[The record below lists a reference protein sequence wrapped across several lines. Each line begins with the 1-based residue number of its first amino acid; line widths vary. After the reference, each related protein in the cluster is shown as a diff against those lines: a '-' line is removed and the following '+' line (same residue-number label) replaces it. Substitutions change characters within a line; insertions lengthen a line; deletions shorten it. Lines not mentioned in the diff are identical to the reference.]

1 MTIFARIL
9 ALPVKA
15 YRTVL
20 SPLLGPAC
28 RFYPTCSD
36 YALQALQRHGAAKGL
51 WLALGRISRCHPWG
65 GSGLDPVPGTPDWDR
80 VNSTEFSRP
89 EFTGRKACNQHHAR

>member
-15 YRTVL
+15 YRAVL
-20 SPLLGPAC
+20 SPLLGPSC
-28 RFYPTCSD
+28 RYYPTCSD
-36 YALQALQRHGAAKGL
+36 YALQALERHGAMKGL

-65 GSGLDPVPGTPDWDR
+65 GSGLDPVPETPDWDR
-80 VNSTEFSRP
+80 VNSSEFSRP
-89 EFTGRKACNQHHAR
+89 KFTDHKTCNHHHAR